1 VKDYFFTRVY
11 VHTKMLSILI
21 SNVQLVQEPDSRW
34 TGNDQGDDRNDGLVV
49 EWHGFRAGILYW
61 VD

>member
-1 VKDYFFTRVY
+1 MRVY

-34 TGNDQGDDRNDGLVV
+34 TGNDQCDDSNDGLVV
-49 EWHGFRAGILYW
+49 EWHGFGAGVSYW